1 MAKTSLLSVTPDT
14 QKHTHTQTLQPKS
27 RQEAGA
33 ACARASAQ
41 SPIRPTC
48 AAPKGGARPVGWQES
63 SREAPGWL
71 SVCGREDRRRLERA
85 TLGDNGGDFHAPLA
99 FLPLLFADRSVSS
112 PTSPAEI
119 RSPAPRP
126 RSLPTA
132 WPGPWNP
139 GLDSVV
145 PSAAGAGRCA
155 TRWGRKFPRLSGEA
169 EAESAAPPSSS
180 RGRAGPWAQRGLGC
194 LSGGGGPRLRGAA
207 APAGGER
214 DDAAAQEPL
223 RELGDPAPQLLGP
236 RPLAVSASFPL
247 TPPPGRPSPR
257 PSRLSSSSSSHSSS
271 NSALPAARRP
281 CLAPCRASPRSQ
293 ALLARAHTHAHTHAC
308 RAASPHGPPSPRP
321 S

>member
-1 MAKTSLLSVTPDT
+1 MGEGG
-14 QKHTHTQTLQPKS
+14 
-27 RQEAGA
+27 QEAFG
-33 ACARASAQ
+33 
-41 SPIRPTC
+41 TC
-48 AAPKGGARPVGWQES
+48 H
-63 SREAPGWL
+63 SR
-71 SVCGREDRRRLERA
+71 RQR
-85 TLGDNGGDFHAPLA
+85 GDFHAPLA

-132 WPGPWNP
+132 WPGSWNP

-145 PSAAGAGRCA
+145 PSTAGAGRCA
-155 TRWGRKFPRLSGEA
+155 TRWGRKFPRLSREA

-180 RGRAGPWAQRGLGC
+180 RGGAGPWAQRGLGC

-236 RPLAVSASFPL
+236 RPLAVSASFPH
-247 TPPPGRPSPR
+247 TPPRAVRAPGLPGSPPPSLHTRPPTPLFQPPAGLALLPAGR
-257 PSRLSSSSSSHSSS
+257 VLVLRLS
-271 NSALPAARRP
+271 LRAR
-281 CLAPCRASPRSQ
+281 
-293 ALLARAHTHAHTHAC
+293 THAHTHT
-308 RAASPHGPPSPRP
+308 RLPGRLSSRPPIS
-321 S
+321 SS